1 MRIER
6 IALDNFLVFR
16 EAAVELAPGLNV
28 VLSPNEGGKSSLFRG
43 IAAGFYANASTQKSD
58 ILALT
63 RWGSAERFR
72 IEIDFLLGGVS
83 YRLVR
88 DFEAKEQTMLRS
100 GEAKPFVKGKAVD
113 EFLAAHLPIPDEN
126 LFLRVCGVR
135 HEELARVSDGAT
147 AVGEAIEEILGGGWG
162 AATPAEVQ
170 RTVEDRRK
178 ELIRG
183 RDRLVNEAN
192 RGPIKRSM
200 DDVERLEEEA
210 GRASSLSAAREGLLK
225 RISDLDSKL
234 RVLDGELSLLREKRE
249 RAKAFRDIEGRERA
263 AREKAD
269 ALRKR
274 KERIGELFEMKR
286 ALAAEGA
293 RFPESLRRAA
303 PAFLDSLRSELER
316 ETLLEAEIRAAAS
329 GAAAKRPLWPPVLAS
344 ALALAGILG
353 IVAGKPLMAAF
364 LVAGAGL
371 VVWHFTR
378 RRGSGA
384 AGAPGDLEGE
394 RGRLAGTREE
404 LVGTR
409 SLEDAKALL
418 AAFAAWRDRARDV
431 ESRIEETAGG
441 RQVDAEKLVEA
452 LDRGYGEAALDLRA
466 IVESRAALEP
476 FKTNG
481 DGLLRIERE
490 LAGREEERTRLAAGR
505 AEADRALAALERM
518 DDAGIAERLGLARER
533 LARAERKERV
543 LEAMLEALAEARRT
557 IAGFLAERLPPLA
570 AGHLARITGGRYE
583 TLFIDPLTLRIE
595 TVPAR
600 GDVEAAGGAFPAPE
614 RIAPE
619 AVSQGARD
627 QMYLA
632 VRLALVELMSGGEPQ
647 PVFLD
652 DPFVHF
658 DPERRARALDVVR
671 AFAASHQVVVFT
683 CDPRL
688 REAGGHLVELAP
700 RP

>member
-1 MRIER
+1 
-6 IALDNFLVFR
+6 
-16 EAAVELAPGLNV
+16 
-28 VLSPNEGGKSSLFRG
+28 
-43 IAAGFYANASTQKSD
+43 
-58 ILALT
+58 
-63 RWGSAERFR
+63 
-72 IEIDFLLGGVS
+72 
-83 YRLVR
+83 
-88 DFEAKEQTMLRS
+88 
-100 GEAKPFVKGKAVD
+100 
-113 EFLAAHLPIPDEN
+113 
-126 LFLRVCGVR
+126 
-135 HEELARVSDGAT
+135 
-147 AVGEAIEEILGGGWG
+147 
-162 AATPAEVQ
+162 
-170 RTVEDRRK
+170 
-178 ELIRG
+178 
-183 RDRLVNEAN
+183 
-192 RGPIKRSM
+192 
-200 DDVERLEEEA
+200 
-210 GRASSLSAAREGLLK
+210 LLK

-303 PAFLDSLRSELER
+303 PAFLDSLRSDLER

-476 FKTNG
+476 FKTDG

-658 DPERRARALDVVR
+658 DSERRARALDVVR
-671 AFAASHQVVVFT
+671 AIAASHQVVVFT